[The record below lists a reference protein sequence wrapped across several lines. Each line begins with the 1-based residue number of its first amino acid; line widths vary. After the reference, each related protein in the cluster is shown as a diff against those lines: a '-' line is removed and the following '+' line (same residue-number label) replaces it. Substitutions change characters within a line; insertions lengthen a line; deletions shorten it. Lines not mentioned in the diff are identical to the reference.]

1 VAAERARALIP
12 GGVNSCRRRTE
23 PFLALERAEGAYLVD
38 DQGRR
43 YIDYHAA
50 YGAILLGHCY
60 PAVTAAVSEAI
71 ATYDLAGVGSSA
83 GEVRLAERLVA
94 HIPSIEM
101 VLLCGSGS
109 EATYHA
115 VRLARAVTGREKIVK
130 FQGCYHGFH
139 DYVLPNALSSNPNPD
154 PDRSAGVLSSAADQ
168 TLVCRYNDLDDL
180 HRALELHA
188 GQVAGIILEPL
199 AHNPPSIAPRP
210 GFLEA
215 LRRVC
220 DEQGIVLIFDE
231 VITGFR
237 HDLGGYQRIANVVPD
252 LTTLAK
258 AMGNGFPVAAIGGRR
273 DVKQRNNNRDDGDV
287 FYSGTYNGNAAS
299 VAAALATIDTL
310 EREPVHQHIARLGER
325 MRTGLRE
332 IVDRAGIAAT
342 ITGYGS
348 IYGLLFMDGP
358 VETNDDARRN
368 DAELYLAYKRQLLL
382 RGVLEMPAINALRS
396 HISFSHSD
404 RDIDDTLHAAEH
416 ALHAALD
423 ARTRPR

>member
-1 VAAERARALIP
+1 MIP
-12 GGVNSCRRRTE
+12 GGVNSCRRRTD
-23 PFLALERAEGAYLVD
+23 PFLALERAEGAYLID
-38 DQGRR
+38 DRGER

-60 PAVTAAVSEAI
+60 PAVTEAVSEAI
-71 ATYDLAGVGSSA
+71 AMYDLAGVGSSR
-83 GEVRLAERLVA
+83 GEVRLAEKLIA
-94 HIPSIEM
+94 HVPSIEM

-154 PDRSAGVLSSAADQ
+154 PDRSAGVLSSAAEQ

-180 HRALELHA
+180 RGALDSHP
-188 GQVAGIILEPL
+188 GQIAGIILEPL
-199 AHNPPSIAPRP
+199 AHNPPSIAPQP
-210 GFLEA
+210 GYLEA
-215 LRRVC
+215 LRAIC
-220 DEQGIVLIFDE
+220 DEQEIVLIFDE

-237 HDLGGYQRIANVVPD
+237 HDLGGYQRLAKVVPD

-273 DVKQRNNNRDDGDV
+273 DFMQRFNTRDDGDV

-299 VAAALATIDTL
+299 VAAALATIETL
-310 EREPVHQHIARLGER
+310 ESRPVHEHISRLGQR
-325 MRTGLRE
+325 MRTGLRT
-332 IVDRAGIAAT
+332 IVDRAGIPAVV
-342 ITGYGS
+342 TGYGS
-348 IYGLLFMDGP
+348 IYGVLFMEGP
-358 VETNDDARRN
+358 VATNDDVRRN
-368 DAELYLAYKRQLLL
+368 DAELYLSYKRQLLL

-396 HISFSHSD
+396 HISFSHTHGD
-404 RDIDDTLHAAEH
+404 VDYTLEAAEQ
-416 ALHAALD
+416 ALRAALD
-423 ARTRPR
+423 ARVHAH